1 MKPHQTNN
9 MQNSPTTLAFKPL
22 TIDLK
27 NSIQA
32 VTLNAGRRN
41 CNFTFAN
48 LIGWQFLF
56 DTEVCLMPGIVIFRY
71 MFSQRQPAYFISSSS
86 LPSTYIIEKLRNRT
100 ADKGLPLTL
109 IAVEDDWAAQL
120 KEQYGDTITVEPLRN
135 SYDYIYRRDELELM
149 QGKNLKA
156 KRNHVNKFLSEHPDY
171 EYRELTPEHFDECRQ
186 LQPLWNE
193 EIHHDNPW
201 YGNTIESEHRM
212 IETVFANWSELDILG
227 GAIFVDGKMIAFSF
241 GAAVTNDTF
250 DTCVEKAD
258 RNISGAFSI
267 INQQMAHHLPPQF
280 RYINREEDMGL
291 EGLRK
296 SKTSYHPDRLLSYNI
311 ITFATL

>member
-9 MQNSPTTLAFKPL
+9 MHNSSTTLAFNPL

-71 MFSQRQPAYFISSSS
+71 MFSHRQPAYFISSSS

-120 KEQYGDTITVEPLRN
+120 KEQYGNAITVEPLRN

-171 EYRELTPEHFDECRQ
+171 EYRELTPEHFDECRR
-186 LQPLWNE
+186 LQVLWNE

-267 INQQMAHHLPPQF
+267 INQQMAQHLPPQF
-280 RYINREEDMGL
+280 RYINREEDLGL

>member
-1 MKPHQTNN
+1 
-9 MQNSPTTLAFKPL
+9 MQNSSTTLAFKPL

-71 MFSQRQPAYFISSSS
+71 MFSHRQPAYFISSSS

-120 KEQYGDTITVEPLRN
+120 KEQYGNAITVEPLRN

-171 EYRELTPEHFDECRQ
+171 EYRELTPEHFDECRR
-186 LQPLWNE
+186 LQMLWNE

-227 GAIFVDGKMIAFSF
+227 GAIFVDSKMIAFSF

-267 INQQMAHHLPPQF
+267 INQQMAQHLPPQF

-296 SKTSYHPDRLLSYNI
+296 SKTSYHPDRLLSYNV